1 MHAPIAYAIN
11 VIKICLLFD
20 GFFIKTGIKN
30 ACMANAKLIVAP
42 KVYKFVPIGFQFVDP
57 YYFGAVLITQI
68 RKIK

>member
-1 MHAPIAYAIN
+1 
-11 VIKICLLFD
+11 LLFD